1 MYKRHVG
8 LTGGGRGLVRSM
20 HADLDLVQI
29 KNDGFWPVQPLIPF
43 WFRKQKKTNKEP
55 K

>member
-1 MYKRHVG
+1 MYVHTLLCGMYHMYKRHVG

-29 KNDGFWPVQPLIPF
+29 KNDGF
-43 WFRKQKKTNKEP
+43 
-55 K
+55 